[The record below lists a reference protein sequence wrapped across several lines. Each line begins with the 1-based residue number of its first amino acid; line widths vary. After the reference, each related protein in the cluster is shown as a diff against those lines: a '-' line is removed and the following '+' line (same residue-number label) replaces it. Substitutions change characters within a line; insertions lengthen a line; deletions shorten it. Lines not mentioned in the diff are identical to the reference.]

1 VVSELREKFERAKG
15 VIFTEYRGLT
25 VKEISELR
33 NSLRGSDLE
42 YRVVK
47 NTLAKRAAEGTPV
60 NNAKELFSGPIGLAM
75 GYNDPVLLA
84 KKIIEFSKA
93 NEKLQIKG
101 GVIEGGLYGPEQVK
115 TISELP
121 TREALL
127 SMFVGVMQ
135 SPLNKLAVLLNTT
148 VARFI
153 YAMNALKQQ
162 KES

>member
-1 VVSELREKFERAKG
+1 MVSELREKFERAKG